1 MTNFLLEL
9 MDCCSERNVKRTC
22 LGICMGSCE
31 LSDANHGL
39 PYTHECEKYEQISTE
54 CCRLLNPS
62 NTMSKRTTNRFVVGR
77 GLN

>member
-1 MTNFLLEL
+1 
-9 MDCCSERNVKRTC
+9 
-22 LGICMGSCE
+22 MGSCE

-39 PYTHECEKYEQISTE
+39 PISPQCEKYEQISTE

-62 NTMSKRTTNRFVVGR
+62 NAMSKRTTNRFVVGR

>member
-1 MTNFLLEL
+1 
-9 MDCCSERNVKRTC
+9 
-22 LGICMGSCE
+22 MGPCQ
-31 LSDANHGL
+31 LSDTNPFWGGI
-39 PYTHECEKYEQISTE
+39 PIDPVCKKYEAISTE